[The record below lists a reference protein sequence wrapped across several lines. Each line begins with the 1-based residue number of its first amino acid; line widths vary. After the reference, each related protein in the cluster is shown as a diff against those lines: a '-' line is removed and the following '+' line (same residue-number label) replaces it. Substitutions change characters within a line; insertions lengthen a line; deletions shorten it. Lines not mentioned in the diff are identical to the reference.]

1 MPRRKYLTEDEFSKF
16 RENHF
21 AHLVKEV
28 ARLAGRQ
35 DVLLVLGA
43 AILAVGVAAL
53 VAQAFN

>member
-1 MPRRKYLTEDEFSKF
+1 MSDKEHLTKKEFDDFKD
-16 RENHF
+16 NHF
-21 AHLVKEV
+21 ASLVKEV

-53 VAQAFN
+53 VRQVLG